1 VSSSALS
8 AVRCFSSRWPLL
20 HNTFWMLDF
29 DRLLLL
35 QSVGG
40 RIYVVVL
47 PYGSAAVNP
56 HALLCGGDIELG
68 GFQKLRSKPTSGFH
82 PKVRPR

>member
-20 HNTFWMLDF
+20 HNTFWRLDF

-40 RIYVVVL
+40 RIYVVV
-47 PYGSAAVNP
+47 
-56 HALLCGGDIELG
+56 
-68 GFQKLRSKPTSGFH
+68 
-82 PKVRPR
+82 